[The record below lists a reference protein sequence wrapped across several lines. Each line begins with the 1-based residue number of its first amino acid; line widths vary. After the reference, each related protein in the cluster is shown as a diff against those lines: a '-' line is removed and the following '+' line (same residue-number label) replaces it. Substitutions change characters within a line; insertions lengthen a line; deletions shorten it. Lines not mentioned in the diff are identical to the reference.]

1 MHARILVVEDERAI
15 RLAVCGLLRRSGYE
29 VEVAGNG
36 PDALTFGW
44 AKPTDVTRAT
54 VAGSH
59 YVVLQQWDFEQG
71 FQRYRE
77 IRPETAVVM
86 ITAHGT
92 EEIAVQ
98 AIANGAADYVA
109 KPFDND
115 ELRVIVARVLEP
127 TAVSA
132 NGSEIPATDDVTG
145 TVRSIGMVRQSLPQK
160 IREHDLRSEDWVRA
174 S

>member
-29 VEVAGNG
+29 VEVAETGERAVERLAREAF
-36 PDALTFGW
+36 DLVLTDLALGEGCTGME
-44 AKPTDVTRAT
+44 
-54 VAGSH
+54 
-59 YVVLQQWDFEQG
+59 VLASA
-71 FQRYRE
+71 RE